1 MPLGVLTKCEN
12 KGEDMVD
19 ILHYTHRYVPT
30 VSDEVFVPVLF
41 GGDQLTRERAY
52 HAQDAKLQSPTPI
65 RKLLG
70 LVPKCED
77 WHARTSFYQ
86 VSVME
91 NSIGCI

>member
-1 MPLGVLTKCEN
+1 
-12 KGEDMVD
+12 MVD
-19 ILHYTHRYVPT
+19 ILHYAHHYVPT
-30 VSDEVFVPVLF
+30 KYLCLF
-41 GGDQLTRERAY
+41 SDQLTRERGY

-86 VSVME
+86 VGIILST
-91 NSIGCI
+91 I

>member
-1 MPLGVLTKCEN
+1 
-12 KGEDMVD
+12 MVD
-19 ILHYTHRYVPT
+19 IFHYMHRYVPT

-52 HAQDAKLQSPTPI
+52 HAQDAKLQSSTPI
-65 RKLLG
+65 CKLLG

-86 VSVME
+86 VGIVLST
-91 NSIGCI
+91 IQLG

>member
-19 ILHYTHRYVPT
+19 ILHYMHRYVPT
-30 VSDEVFVPVLF
+30 VSDEVFVPVFF

-52 HAQDAKLQSPTPI
+52 HAQDAKLQSSTPL

-86 VSVME
+86 VGIVLSTM
-91 NSIGCI
+91 

>member
-1 MPLGVLTKCEN
+1 
-12 KGEDMVD
+12 MVD
-19 ILHYTHRYVPT
+19 ILHYIHRYVPM
-30 VSDEVFVPVLF
+30 VSDEVFVPALF

-70 LVPKCED
+70 LGSKCED

-86 VSVME
+86 VGIILST
-91 NSIGCI
+91 I

>member
-1 MPLGVLTKCEN
+1 
-12 KGEDMVD
+12 MVD

-30 VSDEVFVPVLF
+30 VSEEVFVPILF
-41 GGDQLTRERAY
+41 GVDQLTRERAY
-52 HAQDAKLQSPTPI
+52 HAQDAKLQSPTLT

-86 VSVME
+86 VSVK
-91 NSIGCI
+91 NCIGAFELLICV